1 MQAINTDYIK
11 STMNRATPGE
21 SLTNDPATPL
31 PAEKPPQFTTVKD
44 ATEFLFEKLTDE
56 ENYMQFM
63 EVIIQG
69 TPLMDVAKMLTFSGF
84 NEGKWNPDLMMLLIE
99 PTVYILMALCER
111 ADIEFTIDGSVGEEE
126 DLDENSAEYEILRK
140 LQEAKRTSTIPL
152 PPEMQQQIEALPL
165 PDEGPPVEEPLEEP
179 LMEEPVAAPSL
190 LSREQ

>member
-1 MQAINTDYIK
+1 
-11 STMNRATPGE
+11 
-21 SLTNDPATPL
+21 
-31 PAEKPPQFTTVKD
+31 
-44 ATEFLFEKLTDE
+44 
-56 ENYMQFM
+56 
-63 EVIIQG
+63 
-69 TPLMDVAKMLTFSGF
+69 MDVAKMLTFSGF

-126 DLDENSAEYEILRK
+126 DLDENSAEYEILKK